1 MLPIIIV
8 LISLLLDGFLTNIL
22 PYTVENLSLLT
33 PSLTLISLLLV
44 YPFYRKKEMKY
55 TILILI
61 TGVIYDLL
69 YTNLLFFNAILFY
82 IVIKVMQYIYKKY
95 EINYFTIIINTIIAI
110 TTYEVLQ
117 VIIISIYNL
126 YPITLYS
133 LIYKIKSSLLLNIIY
148 AELIY
153 FIISIIPKKYRKIN
167 IN

>member
-8 LISLLLDGFLTNIL
+8 SISLLLDGFLTNIL

-33 PSLTLISLLLV
+33 PSLTLISLLLI

-55 TILILI
+55 TTLILI

-82 IVIKVMQYIYKKY
+82 IVIRIMQYIYKNY

-133 LIYKIKSSLLLNIIY
+133 LVYKIKSSLLLNIIY

-153 FIISIIPKKYRKIN
+153 FIISIIPRKYRKIN

>member
-1 MLPIIIV
+1 MLPITIV

-33 PSLTLISLLLV
+33 PSLTLISLLLI

-55 TILILI
+55 TILILV

-82 IVIKVMQYIYKKY
+82 IVIRVMQYIYKKY

-153 FIISIIPKKYRKIN
+153 FIISIIPRKYRKIN

>member
-1 MLPIIIV
+1 MLPITIV

-61 TGVIYDLL
+61 TGIIYDLL

-133 LIYKIKSSLLLNIIY
+133 LVYKIKSSLLLNIIY

-153 FIISIIPKKYRKIN
+153 FIISIIPRKYRKIN

>member
-33 PSLTLISLLLV
+33 PSLTLISILLI

-55 TILILI
+55 TTLILI

-82 IVIKVMQYIYKKY
+82 IVIRIMQYIYKNY

-126 YPITLYS
+126 YSITLYS
-133 LIYKIKSSLLLNIIY
+133 LVYKIKSSLLLNIIY

-153 FIISIIPKKYRKIN
+153 FIISIIPRKYRKIN

>member
-33 PSLTLISLLLV
+33 PSLTLISLLLI

-82 IVIKVMQYIYKKY
+82 IVIRIMQYIYKNY

-126 YPITLYS
+126 YSITLYS
-133 LIYKIKSSLLLNIIY
+133 LVYKIKSSLLLNIIY
-148 AELIY
+148 AELIH
-153 FIISIIPKKYRKIN
+153 FIISIIPRKYRKIN

>member
-1 MLPIIIV
+1 MLPITIV

-33 PSLTLISLLLV
+33 PSLTLISLLLI
-44 YPFYRKKEMKY
+44 YPFFRKKEMKY

-61 TGVIYDLL
+61 TGIIYDLL

-133 LIYKIKSSLLLNIIY
+133 LVYKIKSSLLLNIIY

-153 FIISIIPKKYRKIN
+153 FIISIIPRKYRKIN

>member
-33 PSLTLISLLLV
+33 PSLTLISLLLI

-82 IVIKVMQYIYKKY
+82 IDIRIMQYIYKNY

-133 LIYKIKSSLLLNIIY
+133 LVYKIKSSLLLNIIY

-153 FIISIIPKKYRKIN
+153 FIISIIPRKYRKIN

>member
-22 PYTVENLSLLT
+22 PYIVGNLSLLT
-33 PSLTLISLLLV
+33 PSLTLISLLLI

-82 IVIKVMQYIYKKY
+82 IVIRIMQYIYKNY

-133 LIYKIKSSLLLNIIY
+133 LVYKIKSSLLLNIIY

-153 FIISIIPKKYRKIN
+153 FIISIIPRKYRKIN

>member
-33 PSLTLISLLLV
+33 PSLTLISLLLI
-44 YPFYRKKEMKY
+44 YPFFRKKEMKY

-61 TGVIYDLL
+61 TGIIYDLL

-133 LIYKIKSSLLLNIIY
+133 LVYKIKSSLLLNIIY

-153 FIISIIPKKYRKIN
+153 FIISIIPRKYRKIN

>member
-33 PSLTLISLLLV
+33 PSLTLISLLLI

-55 TILILI
+55 TTLILI

-82 IVIKVMQYIYKKY
+82 IVIRIMQYIYKNY

-133 LIYKIKSSLLLNIIY
+133 LVYKIKSSLLLNIIY

-153 FIISIIPKKYRKIN
+153 FIISIIPRKYRKIN

>member
-33 PSLTLISLLLV
+33 PSLTLISLLLI

-55 TILILI
+55 TTLILI

-82 IVIKVMQYIYKKY
+82 IVIRIMQYIYKNY

-126 YPITLYS
+126 YSITLYS
-133 LIYKIKSSLLLNIIY
+133 LVYKIKSSLLLNIIY

-153 FIISIIPKKYRKIN
+153 FIISIIPRKYRKIN

>member
-22 PYTVENLSLLT
+22 PYIVENLSLLT
-33 PSLTLISLLLV
+33 PSLTLISLLLI

-82 IVIKVMQYIYKKY
+82 IDIRIMQYIYKNY

-133 LIYKIKSSLLLNIIY
+133 LVYKIKSSLLLNIIY

-153 FIISIIPKKYRKIN
+153 FIISIIPRKYRKIN

>member
-1 MLPIIIV
+1 MLPIVIV

-110 TTYEVLQ
+110 TTYELLQ

>member
-1 MLPIIIV
+1 MLPIVIV

-33 PSLTLISLLLV
+33 PSLTLISLLLI

-95 EINYFTIIINTIIAI
+95 EINYFIIIINTIIAI
-110 TTYEVLQ
+110 TTYELLQ

>member
-1 MLPIIIV
+1 MLPITIV
-8 LISLLLDGFLTNIL
+8 LISLLLDGLLTNIL

-82 IVIKVMQYIYKKY
+82 IVIRVMQYIYKKY

-133 LIYKIKSSLLLNIIY
+133 LVYKIKSSLLLNIIY

-153 FIISIIPKKYRKIN
+153 FIISIIPRKYRKIN

>member
-8 LISLLLDGFLTNIL
+8 SISLLLDGFLTNIL

-33 PSLTLISLLLV
+33 PSLTLISLLLI
-44 YPFYRKKEMKY
+44 YPFYRKKETKY
-55 TILILI
+55 TTLILI

-82 IVIKVMQYIYKKY
+82 IVIRIMQYIYKNY

-133 LIYKIKSSLLLNIIY
+133 LVYKIKSSLLLNIIY

-153 FIISIIPKKYRKIN
+153 FIISIIPRKYRKIN

>member
-1 MLPIIIV
+1 MLPIVIV

-33 PSLTLISLLLV
+33 PSLTLISLLLI

>member
-1 MLPIIIV
+1 MLPITIV

-61 TGVIYDLL
+61 TGIIYDLL
-69 YTNLLFFNAILFY
+69 YTNLLFFNAIVFY
-82 IVIKVMQYIYKKY
+82 IVIRVMQYIYKKY

-153 FIISIIPKKYRKIN
+153 FIISIIPRKYRKIN